1 MKAVMIMPA
10 LLLQRPHPKSKD
22 KEQVARLEDRLTKW
36 HEGDIISLLHEV
48 RTIQDRLRN
57 NRLQRKPP
65 DDHQGAR
72 ALQKLVAV
80 ENVNAA
86 LRL

>member
-36 HEGDIISLLHEV
+36 HEGDIISLLREV

-57 NRLQRKPP
+57 NWQRKPP

-72 ALQKLVAV
+72 AFQKLVAV